1 VIWVM
6 EKLGLIWD
14 VVRITPERQ
23 AQRLARQTERLAG
36 QTERLAG

>member
-1 VIWVM
+1 M

-23 AQRLARQTERLAG
+23 AERLARQREQVAG
-36 QTERLAG
+36 